1 MLSIEILLFT
11 DLVLDEVLE
20 VLDEKVPDLKKT
32 LDKSFMI
39 WDELP
44 LSLHRTCD
52 SAISFQISSKVRKV
66 NIGGKRIF
74 RYFSIR
80 CRVAPSWNSSN
91 FWQGLVFSRD
101 RAIMRTL
108 FWALKQQFH

>member
-52 SAISFQISSKVRKV
+52 SAISF
-66 NIGGKRIF
+66 
-74 RYFSIR
+74 
-80 CRVAPSWNSSN
+80 
-91 FWQGLVFSRD
+91 
-101 RAIMRTL
+101 
-108 FWALKQQFH
+108 